1 MDLATVL
8 RTLEAQQDFY
18 TLANLPSIQFGA
30 PTSPLLGPSVLP
42 ERRVDLN
49 EWTEQAI
56 RYRTFIAN
64 DGSRYSPAQMRPSGM
79 ISGTM
84 FVSLGN
90 QDVAAQL
97 TSKDYDALL
106 RHLRSN
112 ATMEV
117 IANSVLSW
125 MDNAIVQPLVK
136 LQEKQRWDALTKA
149 QVVRVGDNG
158 YTETVTYPNPAG
170 ARAAAGGQWSNDS
183 YDPMGDIY
191 AHVDALTALGYTANR
206 FITSRKVATLLAKND
221 FMIKRSGMGVR
232 YQSPTE
238 TILGRITRADL
249 NSGFA
254 ADGLPSIETY
264 DSIYYDL
271 AGTHRY
277 IPDNIF
283 IILATTGSDET
294 IQYPNGEPRVM
305 ENVLGYS
312 AVGTAAGQNNPGRV
326 VIMEAKND
334 KPPRIE
340 SQGWQTT
347 LPVLLE
353 PEAVRCVT
361 GIS

>member
-1 MDLATVL
+1 MDLGTIL
-8 RTLEAQQDFY
+8 RQLEASQDFY
-18 TLANLPSIQFGA
+18 TLANIPAIQFGQPA
-30 PTSPLLGPSVLP
+30 RPLLGPTVLP

-49 EWTEQAI
+49 EWTEQAV

-64 DGSRYSPAQMRPSGM
+64 DGTRYSPAQMRPSGM
-79 ISGTM
+79 ITGSM
-84 FVSLGN
+84 YVSLGN

-117 IANSVLSW
+117 IANSIMQW
-125 MDNAIVQPLVK
+125 ADNSIIQPMVR
-136 LQEKQRWDALTKA
+136 LQEKQRWDALVSA

-158 YTETVTYPNPAG
+158 YRETVTYPNPTG
-170 ARAAAGGQWSNDS
+170 ARSAAGGQWSLNT
-183 YDPMGDIY
+183 YDPFADIY

-206 FITSRKVATLLAKND
+206 FITSRKVATIMAKND
-221 FMIKRSGMGVR
+221 YVIKRSAGVV
-232 YQSPTE
+232 YVSPTQ
-238 TILGRITRADL
+238 TITGRISQSDI
-249 NSGFA
+249 NA
-254 ADGLPSIETY
+254 ALAGDGLPPIETY
-264 DSIYYDL
+264 DQVYYDL

-283 IILATTGSDET
+283 MILATTGSDET
-294 IQYPNGEPRVM
+294 IQFPQGEPRVM

-312 AVGTAAGQNNPGRV
+312 AVGTAAGQNSPGRV

-340 SQGWQTT
+340 SQGWQST
-347 LPVLLE
+347 LPVVLE
-353 PEAVRCVT
+353 PEAVRVIQ
-361 GIS
+361 GSA